1 MLTFYW
7 VCALLCAAISGC
19 GGDNTASFDSGS
31 LTSIAYVKRPIESI
45 GNPTEATRFSPGG
58 DLYIK
63 LSASTEALAY
73 NISALITGGTGD
85 VSGPEVS
92 FDGTKVIF
100 SAKKSVTSKW
110 DLWQYDVETYALTPI
125 LLNVSHDDIDPAF
138 LPDGRI
144 VFSSNRQ
151 QRNQAIQNIEG
162 SPQAFKQ
169 LDEYQREPVFNLHV
183 FNPANGTIAQIS
195 FNQSHDR
202 NPSVMSNGK
211 ILFSRW
217 DHLGDRNQYSVYT
230 INPDGTDLAIH
241 YGAHSPGSAFL
252 HPREAENGHLISS
265 VMPLTQSYQGGA
277 IIDVDI
283 TNHDEAF
290 ILNSTSETNS
300 EKNNSGQ
307 QLITSDINFQEANS
321 LSPRGRYTTPYP
333 LWNGSG
339 NILASYSVSRPLD
352 VIDAITGV
360 ATQVEDEP
368 FYNLVL
374 LDPTSGS
381 QEIIETSEPGFA
393 LLEGI
398 AILPRSLPTIIEDTV
413 TLQDFFDATPATIS
427 IRSVYDTDF
436 LERMGPQ
443 VFIESESV
451 ATLTNPNTA
460 EQRTEIADIAS
471 LKDPLITPPDQLP
484 AKFVRVTKAVLTPPG
499 LAQAVI
505 GKTPHK
511 MRQIIGYSPVEPDG
525 SVKFSLANENSHCVE
540 FNPGASPLYA
550 TDSAIEISVVD
561 SKARAMQLHSSW
573 LQVRPGENLRCNGC
587 HSPRHGQSINSN
599 SVTEHHPNVIDALQ
613 VISGDETMAETRDRV
628 RRQDPQLAV
637 QLQLGESSLSRN
649 IEYQDIWT
657 DLRVANVE
665 MGTPFANAY
674 IELINND
681 SDSLHT
687 EAAINK
693 LACGIINYS
702 EHIQPIWEKTR
713 GLLGRDTCANC
724 HDESSPA
731 GGLAIPSTLGN
742 SGRYK
747 SYDNLLT
754 GTVELNAEG
763 KTELVIDSQGLS
775 HIKRSNPAIR
785 TGNNV
790 ASGLARGSHL
800 MEVLTNTELKAPQT
814 LTAVGQRTD
823 HGKMMSSIELRLIS
837 EWIDIGAQYFN
848 QPYDDMGTI
857 RGRVSFPDESE
868 FVSQVLPILERRC
881 SSCHAPQK
889 GTLGVYDGAQF
900 EDVKD
905 KLQPRFILTGQA
917 EKDYLAT
924 INMID
929 TSSAPQSA
937 LLLRRAT
944 ESDHPGLPNDNGVLQ
959 PALTELDS
967 DYAILYQWILSRE
980 EDL

>member
-1 MLTFYW
+1 
-7 VCALLCAAISGC
+7 
-19 GGDNTASFDSGS
+19 
-31 LTSIAYVKRPIESI
+31 
-45 GNPTEATRFSPGG
+45 
-58 DLYIK
+58 
-63 LSASTEALAY
+63 
-73 NISALITGGTGD
+73 
-85 VSGPEVS
+85 
-92 FDGTKVIF
+92 
-100 SAKKSVTSKW
+100 
-110 DLWQYDVETYALTPI
+110 
-125 LLNVSHDDIDPAF
+125 
-138 LPDGRI
+138 
-144 VFSSNRQ
+144 
-151 QRNQAIQNIEG
+151 
-162 SPQAFKQ
+162 
-169 LDEYQREPVFNLHV
+169 
-183 FNPANGTIAQIS
+183 
-195 FNQSHDR
+195 
-202 NPSVMSNGK
+202 
-211 ILFSRW
+211 
-217 DHLGDRNQYSVYT
+217 
-230 INPDGTDLAIH
+230 
-241 YGAHSPGSAFL
+241 
-252 HPREAENGHLISS
+252 
-265 VMPLTQSYQGGA
+265 
-277 IIDVDI
+277 
-283 TNHDEAF
+283 
-290 ILNSTSETNS
+290 
-300 EKNNSGQ
+300 
-307 QLITSDINFQEANS
+307 
-321 LSPRGRYTTPYP
+321 
-333 LWNGSG
+333 
-339 NILASYSVSRPLD
+339 
-352 VIDAITGV
+352 
-360 ATQVEDEP
+360 
-368 FYNLVL
+368 
-374 LDPTSGS
+374 
-381 QEIIETSEPGFA
+381 
-393 LLEGI
+393 
-398 AILPRSLPTIIEDTV
+398 
-413 TLQDFFDATPATIS
+413 
-427 IRSVYDTDF
+427 
-436 LERMGPQ
+436 
-443 VFIESESV
+443 
-451 ATLTNPNTA
+451 
-460 EQRTEIADIAS
+460 
-471 LKDPLITPPDQLP
+471 
-484 AKFVRVTKAVLTPPG
+484 
-499 LAQAVI
+499 
-505 GKTPHK
+505 
-511 MRQIIGYSPVEPDG
+511 
-525 SVKFSLANENSHCVE
+525 
-540 FNPGASPLYA
+540 
-550 TDSAIEISVVD
+550 
-561 SKARAMQLHSSW
+561 
-573 LQVRPGENLRCNGC
+573 
-587 HSPRHGQSINSN
+587 
-599 SVTEHHPNVIDALQ
+599 
-613 VISGDETMAETRDRV
+613 MAETRDRV